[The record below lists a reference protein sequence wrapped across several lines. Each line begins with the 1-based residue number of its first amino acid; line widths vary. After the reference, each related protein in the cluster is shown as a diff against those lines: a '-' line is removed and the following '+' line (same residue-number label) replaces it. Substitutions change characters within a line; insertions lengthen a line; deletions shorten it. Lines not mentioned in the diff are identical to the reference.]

1 MAGLVPAIHT
11 FAFAVNLKAWMPG
24 TRPGMTCQNAGDARR
39 DFAQVAMMSD
49 PPARPARSVIAPAWL
64 MLGGAFTAFTVSAG
78 LMHSYA
84 VYLVAFIEEF
94 GWGRGETS
102 LAYSVSQLVGG
113 LSSPFV
119 GALVDR
125 LGPRRLLL
133 LGGGLL
139 ILGLAAS
146 AYATALWQ
154 IIVLYGV
161 VMTVGANCLGLVVF
175 VPLLSRHFVRRRGMA
190 IAIVQSANGFGRAVS
205 APLVQLT
212 ILGIGWRATYL
223 AQALLMAAVV
233 LPLAALFRRTDP
245 VAPSGGDAIGDGTVP
260 ARDTSALADAAPRPG
275 WTLGEAARTPHFWLL
290 FAVYLF
296 TGLGSYF
303 VSLHQFA
310 FAIDVGF
317 DRVYAAEV
325 LGMGAL
331 LAVFGTI
338 LTGTLS
344 DYVGREIAAILA
356 YGFSI
361 VGVFFALF
369 IASSDQHL
377 LLWLHACFF
386 GLTWGA
392 RGPAITA
399 KTADLF
405 PGRQLGTI
413 LGVITIG
420 SGLGAALGSW
430 GAGFIFDVS
439 GSYRVAFMLSIASY
453 LCGVVAFWAL
463 RRPPVRRAVSPAS

>member
-1 MAGLVPAIHT
+1 V
-11 FAFAVNLKAWMPG
+11 
-24 TRPGMTCQNAGDARR
+24 GDAPR
-39 DFAQVAMMSD
+39 DFAQVAVMSD
-49 PPARPARSVIAPAWL
+49 RHATTRRPSIGPAWL

-94 GWGRGETS
+94 GWGRAETS
-102 LAYSVSQLVGG
+102 VAYSVSQLVAG

-125 LGPRRLLL
+125 LGPRRLSL

-139 ILGLAAS
+139 VFGLAVS
-146 AYATALWQ
+146 AFATALWQ

-161 VMTVGANCLGLVVF
+161 MMTIGANCLGLVVF
-175 VPLLSRHFVRRRGMA
+175 VPILSRHFVRRRGMA
-190 IAIVQSANGFGRAVS
+190 IAILQSANGFGRAVS
-205 APLVQLT
+205 APLVQLGVS
-212 ILGIGWRATYL
+212 GIGWRPTYL
-223 AQALLMAAVV
+223 LQAALMAVVV
-233 LPLAALFRRTDP
+233 LPLAGLFRRADP
-245 VAPSGGDAIGDGTVP
+245 VAPAITDGTVP
-260 ARDTSALADAAPRPG
+260 EGDSATLSAALPRPD
-275 WTLGEAARTPHFWLL
+275 WTLAEAICTPHFWLL

-303 VSLHQFA
+303 VSLHQLA
-310 FAIDVGF
+310 FVIDIGF
-317 DRVYAAEV
+317 DRIYAAWV

-338 LTGTLS
+338 VTGTLS
-344 DYVGREIAAILA
+344 DYVGREISAILA

-361 VGVFFALF
+361 VGVICALM
-369 IASSDQHL
+369 ITSPDQHL
-377 LLWLHACFF
+377 LLWLHSCFF

-392 RGPAITA
+392 RAPTITA

-405 PGRQLGTI
+405 PGGQLGAI

-430 GAGFIFDVS
+430 GAGWIFDVS
-439 GSYRVAFMLSIASY
+439 GSYRVAFTLSIAAY

-463 RRPPVRRAVSPAS
+463 RRPPVRRA

>member
-1 MAGLVPAIHT
+1 
-11 FAFAVNLKAWMPG
+11 
-24 TRPGMTCQNAGDARR
+24 
-39 DFAQVAMMSD
+39 
-49 PPARPARSVIAPAWL
+49 

-94 GWGRGETS
+94 GWGRAETS
-102 LAYSVSQLVGG
+102 LAYSVSQAIGG

-146 AYATALWQ
+146 AYVTALWQ

-161 VMTVGANCLGLVVF
+161 VMTLGANCLGLVVF

-190 IAIVQSANGFGRAVS
+190 ISIVQSANGFARAVS

-212 ILGIGWRATYL
+212 ILGIGWRTTYL
-223 AQALLMAAVV
+223 VQAALMAAVV
-233 LPLAALFRRTDP
+233 LPLAALFRRADP
-245 VAPSGGDAIGDGTVP
+245 VAPAATDGPVP
-260 ARDTSALADAAPRPG
+260 EDGSPAMPEVAPRPG
-275 WTLGEAARTPHFWLL
+275 WTLSEAARTPHFWLL

-296 TGLGSYF
+296 TGLGSFF
-303 VSLHQFA
+303 VSLHQLA
-310 FAIDVGF
+310 FAIDIGF

-325 LGMGAL
+325 LGMGAFL
-331 LAVFGTI
+331 SVFGTI
-338 LTGTLS
+338 VTGTLS
-344 DYVGREIAAILA
+344 DYVGREISAILA

-361 VGVFFALF
+361 VGVICALL
-369 IASSDQHL
+369 ITSPDQHL
-377 LLWLHACFF
+377 LLWLHASFF

-413 LGVITIG
+413 LGFITIG

-430 GAGFIFDVS
+430 GAGWIFDVS
-439 GSYRVAFMLSIASY
+439 GSYRVAFSLSIASY
-453 LCGVVAFWAL
+453 VCGIVAFWAL
-463 RRPPVRRAVSPAS
+463 RRPPVRQSA